1 MTPEENNRKLC
12 PFLGVYCVQ
21 EKCTMWVT
29 MHVVK
34 ASPLGVGLPE
44 AMSMCVFQAQL
55 IATNRPQPQP
65 VRANIPGLSMGQG

>member
-1 MTPEENNRKLC
+1 MEPGENNRKLC
-12 PFLGVYCVQ
+12 PFIKADCVQ

-34 ASPLGVGLPE
+34 ASPLGVGIPE
-44 AMSMCVFQAQL
+44 MMSMCVFQAQL

-65 VRANIPGLSMGQG
+65 VRMNIPSQNMG